1 MHYTYTEV
9 YRMKTKINQ
18 YDDNF
23 HNDFSMTVLSD
34 IAGISQQY
42 LCKIFKQTMNIR
54 PNEYVTCRRT
64 TEAKKLL
71 TETNLSIADI
81 ADRSGFSDTGYF
93 CTVFRK
99 QEKMTPTEY
108 RKLHNTANSK

>member
-1 MHYTYTEV
+1 
-9 YRMKTKINQ
+9 MKTKINQ

-71 TETNLSIADI
+71 TETNLSIAD
-81 ADRSGFSDTGYF
+81 RSGFSDTGYF